1 MAMKVRRH
9 TTKASHPDAR
19 PLENTRYKN
28 ICTIEP
34 GRLLKTKKTVTICG
48 FQPAP
53 VLAARQHARQGAEGG
68 ANPNKLTGLKSGLDK
83 LLKTK
88 GRARSDLRTNCQFL
102 NRRMTRAVTSD
113 K

>member
-1 MAMKVRRH
+1 MKVRRH

-19 PLENTRYKN
+19 PLENTKYKN

-53 VLAARQHARQGAEGG
+53 VLAARQHARQSAEGG
-68 ANPNKLTGLKSGLDK
+68 ANPNKLNGLKSGPDK
-83 LLKTK
+83 LLKT
-88 GRARSDLRTNCQFL
+88 
-102 NRRMTRAVTSD
+102 NRRNKKDVKNEDCSG
-113 K
+113 